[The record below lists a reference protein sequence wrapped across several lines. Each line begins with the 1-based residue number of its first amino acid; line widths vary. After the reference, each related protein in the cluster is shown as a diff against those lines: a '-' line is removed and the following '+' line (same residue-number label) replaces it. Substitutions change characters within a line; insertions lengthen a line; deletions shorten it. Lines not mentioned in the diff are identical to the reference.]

1 MVTERLLADAALA
14 TALGLESEFATARP
28 ASGLRLN
35 LGCGAQTPEGWVN
48 VDNALG
54 ARVARLP
61 GISRLATR
69 LGLFRTQWSGEI
81 FIHDLCRP
89 FPWGDE
95 SVNCIYSSHT
105 LEHLTREE
113 GAFVMRECRRV
124 LRPGGII
131 RIVVPDLRAFIDRYL
146 GGEFSADRFLENLDV
161 LPSARGRLAR
171 GRMGRWLATRAES
184 PHACMYDADTLLA
197 SLERAGLSCRER
209 EPFDSAILDIERIEL
224 RERVKN
230 SVIVEGVR

>member
-1 MVTERLLADAALA
+1 MVTERLLTDAALA
-14 TALGLESEFATARP
+14 TALGPESELATARP
-28 ASGLRLN
+28 ASGPRLN

-54 ARVARLP
+54 ARVARMP

-81 FIHDLCRP
+81 FIHDLRRP

-95 SVNCIYSSHT
+95 SVDCIYSSHT

-131 RIVVPDLRAFIDRYL
+131 RIVVPDLRAFINRFL
-146 GGEFSADRFLENLDV
+146 RGEFPADRFIENLAV
-161 LPSARGRLAR
+161 LPSAR

-197 SLERAGLSCRER
+197 SLERVGLSCRER
-209 EPFDSAILDIERIEL
+209 EPFDSGIPDVDRIEL
-224 RERVKN
+224 QERVKN

>member
-14 TALGLESEFATARP
+14 TALGPESEFAAARP

-69 LGLFRTQWSGEI
+69 LGLFRTHWSGEI
-81 FIHDLCRP
+81 FIHDLRRP

-95 SVNCIYSSHT
+95 SVDCIYSSHT

-131 RIVVPDLRAFIDRYL
+131 RIVVPDLRAFINRFL
-146 GGEFSADRFLENLDV
+146 RGEFPADLFIENLGV
-161 LPSARGRLAR
+161 LPSAR

-197 SLERAGLSCRER
+197 SLERAGLRCRER
-209 EPFDSAILDIERIEL
+209 EPFDSAIPDIERIEL

-230 SVIVEGVR
+230 SVIAEGVR